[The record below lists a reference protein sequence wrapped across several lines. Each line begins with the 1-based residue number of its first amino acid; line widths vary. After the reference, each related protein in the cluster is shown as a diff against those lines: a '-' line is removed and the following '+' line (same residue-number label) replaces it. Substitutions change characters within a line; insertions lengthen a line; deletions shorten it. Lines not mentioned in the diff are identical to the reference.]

1 MNRSLLLA
9 AVAALLLPLA
19 VRSDLVLTVL
29 VFSFLLGMLAVS
41 FNLIFGFTGQLSLF
55 HAAAFGIG
63 AYATHIFTSRAG
75 ISWWAGLLLAAA
87 LVAAIS
93 AVVGVICFRFR
104 LREFYFA
111 VVTLAF
117 SEIARLVV
125 LNWTSV
131 TNGSLG
137 IVLADKPTLALAGFS
152 LKLDGTVRWYYA
164 SLAALVATLVVCA
177 RVLGS
182 WMGRC
187 FAAIRLNDELGQALG
202 IAVFRY
208 KLVAFV
214 LGSTL
219 GAAAGGLYGAY
230 LGFLEPAYLGVEQ
243 SLAIVAAVLLGGRR
257 TVTAPVVGALVLT
270 ALPHVIHLSAE
281 VRAMVY
287 GSILILAILLLPEG
301 ISGSVGALLEKRRR
315 GGPVGALLEKRHH
328 AA

>member
-1 MNRSLLLA
+1 MNRALQIVALA
-9 AVAALLLPLA
+9 AVLLPLA
-19 VRSDLVLTVL
+19 VRSDLVLTVC
-29 VFSFLLGMLAVS
+29 VFGFLFGMLAVS
-41 FNLIFGFTGQLSLF
+41 FNVVFGFTGQLSLF
-55 HAAAFGIG
+55 HAASFGIG
-63 AYATHIFTSRAG
+63 AYATHIFATRAG
-75 ISWWAGLLLAAA
+75 ISWWAGLALAAA
-87 LVAAIS
+87 LVMAIS
-93 AVVGVICFRFR
+93 SVVGVICFRFR

-117 SEIARLVV
+117 AELARLVI

-137 IVLADKPTLALAGFS
+137 IVLVDKPTLALPGLS
-152 LKLDGTVRWYYA
+152 LKLDGTIAWYYA
-164 SLAALVATLVVCA
+164 SLAALGVTLFVCA

-187 FAAIRLNDELGQALG
+187 FAAIRLNDELGESLG

-219 GAAAGGLYGAY
+219 AALAGGLYGAN

-243 SLAIVAAVLLGGRR
+243 SLAIIAAVLLGGRR
-257 TVTAPVVGALVLT
+257 SVVAPVVGALVLT
-270 ALPHVIHLSAE
+270 VLPHVIHLGAE
-281 VRAMVY
+281 LRAMAY
-287 GSILILAILLLPEG
+287 GWILVLTILILPDG
-301 ISGSVGALLEKRRR
+301 IFGTVGALLEKRR
-315 GGPVGALLEKRHH
+315 H